1 MPVTS
6 MPHIFDKAI
15 GENDI
20 TPRRT
25 IDLEVVA
32 EDIHED
38 RYSLVSSATKSV
50 VGPIKKELPM
60 KKEAFV
66 MLYKH
71 LLTEQEIAELKEVE
85 LENDM
90 IYYANDIPTRTSAA
104 TAVTNTDDEDGYYVL
119 KAKD

>member
-1 MPVTS
+1 MSEYEPQEVPTS
-6 MPHIFDKAI
+6 MQHIFDKAI

-38 RYSLVSSATKSV
+38 RYSLISSATKSV
-50 VGPIKKELPM
+50 LVQNKKELPM
-60 KKEAFV
+60 KKDAFV

-71 LLTEQEIAELKEVE
+71 LLTE
-85 LENDM
+85 
-90 IYYANDIPTRTSAA
+90 
-104 TAVTNTDDEDGYYVL
+104 
-119 KAKD
+119 